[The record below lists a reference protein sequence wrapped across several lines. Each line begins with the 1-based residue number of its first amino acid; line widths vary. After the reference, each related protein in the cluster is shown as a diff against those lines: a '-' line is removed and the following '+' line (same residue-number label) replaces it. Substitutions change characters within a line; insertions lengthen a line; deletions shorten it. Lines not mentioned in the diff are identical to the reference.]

1 MSEVWKA
8 NKTKCHAFFS
18 YENKDNQLQHFGFPM
33 FNNNCSNRNLI
44 EEEVKKKEK
53 KEICLKMWIVAL
65 KREVDDDKRNLMI

>member
-1 MSEVWKA
+1 
-8 NKTKCHAFFS
+8 
-18 YENKDNQLQHFGFPM
+18 M